1 MTAEPT
7 LADRTADLL
16 LRTGA
21 RLTRMTSDVLGAQEI
36 ALTYRQYRILTRVG
50 EAGTSSLVELAGFAS
65 LTMPT
70 LSESVSVLVRRGLVS
85 RGSNP
90 DDRRHALIEL
100 TPVGSAALAAASVAL
115 RSHALT
121 IIRDFGDEDLAHLR
135 SSLETVFN
143 RVTADIATDADPRTD
158 TD

>member
-1 MTAEPT
+1 MTSDPSR
-7 LADRTADLL
+7 ADRTADLL

-21 RLTRMTSDVLGAQEI
+21 RLTRMTSDVLSAQEV
-36 ALTYRQYRILTRVG
+36 ALTYRQYRILTRVH
-50 EAGTSSLVELAGFAS
+50 EAGASSIVELAGFAS

-85 RGSNP
+85 RRANP
-90 DDRRHALIEL
+90 DDRRHAFIEL
-100 TPVGSAALAAASVAL
+100 TPVGTTALQAAGAAL

-121 IIRDFGDEDLAHLR
+121 IIRDFGDDELDLLL
-135 SSLETVFN
+135 SSLETVFA
-143 RVTADIATDADPRTD
+143 RVTADIATDAPSD